1 MRTSLAVLNYVLA
14 MYIHKN
20 KYWKGYRSHGKSWLV
35 FITLEQQLAASQ
47 LLGMLNMW
55 LYIMV
60 SSAPRSGQH
69 VQNEARHSWII
80 RFSSGASSHERD
92 SLISCQPK
100 SLQNNAPLPSCF
112 LFKSDL
118 GSLLLFIHLIFPLFL
133 LSFGDRKSLYLM
145 NWNVHIVY
153 IRLSRAY
160 VWVQKLWVNC

>member
-20 KYWKGYRSHGKSWLV
+20 KYWKWYRSHGKSWHV
-35 FITLEQQLAASQ
+35 FITLEQQLVASQ
-47 LLGMLNMW
+47 FLGMLNMW

-60 SSAPRSGQH
+60 SSVPRSGQH

-112 LFKSDL
+112 WFNLCW
-118 GSLLLFIHLIFPLFL
+118 SLLLFIHLIFPLFL
-133 LSFGDRKSLYLM
+133 LSFCVRKSLYLM

-153 IRLSRAY
+153 IRRSRAY